1 MELLPCSKYNISD
14 TNNYITMKAATFK
27 QMEKLRTSTDIFVLL
42 ALGYM
47 LFVRQ
52 HVAASPL
59 KTTLDICII
68 VLFAI
73 SIVEKSISL
82 YQKYR
87 EKRG

>member
-1 MELLPCSKYNISD
+1 MKNKYSH
-14 TNNYITMKAATFK
+14 FQ

-52 HVAASPL
+52 HVTANPL

-68 VLFAI
+68 VLFAV

>member
-1 MELLPCSKYNISD
+1 
-14 TNNYITMKAATFK
+14 
-27 QMEKLRTSTDIFVLL
+27 MEKLRTSTDIFVLL

-47 LFVRQ
+47 LFARQ
-52 HVAASPL
+52 HVAAGPL

-68 VLFAI
+68 ILFAV